1 MNRGD
6 PLRPL
11 LRAAGESL
19 DGERL
24 RLVRRA
30 YEVAARRHDGQ
41 RRHSGDPYVT
51 HPLAVAVILAEQ
63 GVRDH
68 EILCAALLHDVL
80 DGTACPEAEL
90 AEFGEDVMA
99 LLRGFSAL
107 DNPCGLPPDRR
118 DLTDERVLALKLAD
132 RLHNLRTARFL
143 PEAKRAR
150 KARETLEL
158 YVPAAGRAGLE
169 RVGEELRR
177 LATANLPGNGPYRL
191 VRAGAVLLPPHARA
205 RYLEEWL
212 AELHAIPSRRE
223 RRRFAAGLLLG
234 MPSLAAALGRWDAAG
249 WARALGALRG
259 PRASRAL
266 GALRGLRASRALGA
280 LRGLWGRIGA
290 GRRRR

>member
-11 LRAAGESL
+11 LRAAGEWL
-19 DGERL
+19 NGDGPNDDGPNDDGPNDDGAAGEPL

-30 YEVAARRHDGQ
+30 YEVAAHWHDGQ

-80 DGTACPEAEL
+80 DDTACPEAEL
-90 AEFGEDVMA
+90 AEFGDDVMA
-99 LLRGFSAL
+99 LLRGFRAL
-107 DNPCGLPPDRR
+107 DDPHGLPPDRR
-118 DLTDERVLALKLAD
+118 DLADERVLALKLAD

-191 VRAGAVLLPPHARA
+191 VRAGAVLLPRHART

-212 AELHAIPSRRE
+212 AELHTIPGRRE

-234 MPSLAAALGRWDAAG
+234 MPSLAAALGRWDVTR
-249 WARALGALRG
+249 WARALRALRG
-259 PRASRAL
+259 
-266 GALRGLRASRALGA
+266 
-280 LRGLWGRIGA
+280 RIGTGP
-290 GRRRR
+290 GRR

>member
-11 LRAAGESL
+11 LRAVGEGPGADGL

-30 YEVAARRHDGQ
+30 YEVAAHWHDGQ

-68 EILCAALLHDVL
+68 EVLCAALLHDVL
-80 DGTACPEAEL
+80 DDTACPEAEL
-90 AEFGEDVMA
+90 AEFGGTVLG
-99 LLRGFSAL
+99 LLRGLRAL
-107 DNPCGLPPDRR
+107 GDPRRAPEDRR
-118 DLTDERVLALKLAD
+118 DSADARVLALKLAD

-143 PEAKRAR
+143 PEAKRRR
-150 KARETLEL
+150 KAAETLEL

-177 LATANLPGNGPYRL
+177 LATAHLPGNGPYRI

-212 AELHAIPSRRE
+212 AELHAIPTRRE

-234 MPSLAAALGRWDAAG
+234 MPAMAAALGRWDVAG
-249 WARALGALRG
+249 WARELR
-259 PRASRAL
+259 
-266 GALRGLRASRALGA
+266 
-280 LRGLWGRIGA
+280 GRIGTGP
-290 GRRRR
+290 GRG